1 MTITSKLHLYTINPS
16 PKSRKVFHTSNKF
29 LLQENMP
36 LRPHTI
42 GIFYLSNTEYSSH
55 TDIPDNI
62 KTQELLAT
70 RCITRKNTIFTHY
83 VTIDFNQPKEEIF
96 LLLTK
101 SNAIQSKPSRLTNND
116 LFKTF
121 LFPNEEAK
129 YVKEKLELLLR

>member
-29 LLQENMP
+29 LLPENMP

-62 KTQELLAT
+62 KTQEFLAI
-70 RCITRKNTIFTHY
+70 RCITRKKTRFTHY
-83 VTIDFNQPKEEIF
+83 ATIDFNQPKEEVF

-101 SNAIQSKPSRLTNND
+101 SNGIQPKPSRLTNND
-116 LFKTF
+116 LFNTF
-121 LFPNEEAK
+121 LFLNEEAK
-129 YVKEKLELLLR
+129 NVQKKLELLLK